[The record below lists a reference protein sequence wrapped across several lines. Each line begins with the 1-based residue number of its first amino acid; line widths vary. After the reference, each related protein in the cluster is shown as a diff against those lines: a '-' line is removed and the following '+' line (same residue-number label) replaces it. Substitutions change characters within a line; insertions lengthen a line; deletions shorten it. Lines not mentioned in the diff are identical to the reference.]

1 MTNPLYNV
9 NIIYNPPIRTGWV
22 GSSSIPSYTAGYFV
36 ASMPE
41 IGMGAS
47 GSSYTASLTA
57 LLAVVG
63 SASGGVYPT
72 PLSLRG

>member
-1 MTNPLYNV
+1 MDNPLYNV
-9 NIIYNPPIRTGWV
+9 NIVYNPPIRNGWV
-22 GSSSIPSYTAGYFV
+22 GSSSVSNYSAGYFM

-47 GSSYTASLTA
+47 GSSYTASLA
-57 LLAVVG
+57 SLLAIVA
-63 SASGGVYPT
+63 SASGAYPT

>member
-9 NIIYNPPIRTGWV
+9 NIVYNPPKVSGWV
-22 GSSSIPSYTAGYFV
+22 GSSSVPNYAAGYFM

-41 IGMGAS
+41 IGFGAS
-47 GSSYTASLTA
+47 GSSYTASLA
-57 LLAVVG
+57 SLLQVVG
-63 SASGGVYPT
+63 SASGGIYPT